1 VAAKNGAGNVG
12 GAAMTVMD
20 VDLPGIS
27 QEMPRHRPAGSL
39 AASVAT
45 ALLLAATVAV
55 GASLARTTPSGSLP
69 TALTKLSS
77 SSLNTRLSAIS
88 DLQRIMSATPSDQ
101 PAVVQALAAFIRR
114 RSPASHSDG
123 PITPDIQA
131 ALDALSSGNT
141 SHDHGARINLDGANL
156 TNANLSGMN
165 LSQIDLTNADLT
177 GADLSAAI
185 AM

>member
-1 VAAKNGAGNVG
+1 
-12 GAAMTVMD
+12 MTVKTALSD
-20 VDLPGIS
+20 VDSPEFS
-27 QEMPRHRPAGSL
+27 REMPRSHPVGSL
-39 AASVAT
+39 IASAAT

-69 TALTKLSS
+69 TVLTKLSS

-88 DLQRIMSATPSDQ
+88 DLQKIMSATPSDQ
-101 PAVVQALAAFIRR
+101 PAAVQALAAFIRR
-114 RSPASHSDG
+114 RSPAGHSDG

-131 ALDALSSGNT
+131 ALDALSSSST
-141 SHDHGARINLDGANL
+141 SDDHGARINLDGANL

-165 LSQIDLTNADLT
+165 LNQIDLDNADLT

>member
-1 VAAKNGAGNVG
+1 
-12 GAAMTVMD
+12 MTVKTALLD
-20 VDLPGIS
+20 VDSPEIS
-27 QEMPRHRPAGSL
+27 QEMPRSRPVGSL
-39 AASVAT
+39 IASVAT

-55 GASLARTTPSGSLP
+55 GTSLARTTPSGSLP

-88 DLQRIMSATPSDQ
+88 DLQQIMSATPSDQ
-101 PAVVQALAAFIRR
+101 PAVVRALAAFIRR
-114 RSPASHSDG
+114 RSPADHSDG

-131 ALDALSSGNT
+131 ALDALST
-141 SHDHGARINLDGANL
+141 SDTSDDHGVRINLDGANL

-165 LSQIDLTNADLT
+165 LSQIDLDNADLT